1 VICNITNAIFFW
13 AFLPETKGIPLEEMN
28 RLFKETGWFVP
39 AHKGKSHTT
48 ELAVT
53 QIAIEEKSGIAHIES
68 SP

>member
-1 VICNITNAIFFW
+1 VTNAIFFW

-28 RLFKETGWFVP
+28 RLFKETGWFIP
-39 AHKGKSHTT
+39 AHKRKSYIT

-53 QIAIEEKSGIAHIES
+53 RNDIEQKSAAAHIES